1 MSYLSLRPYTA
12 LLLLALCLPLLAQEP
27 TPGANNTQPTPP
39 PAQAITLTQIADQ
52 AVTTGKLVE
61 QMSSLA
67 EQPLD
72 LELLS
77 DQLTNARKQ
86 ISSLQVDASAL
97 INNSRATID
106 QLNANQNQWRFISE
120 QLVKAQQRLKARAA
134 ELENA
139 ISQLANEE
147 DRWQQIKTQVS
158 ATPELNYNG
167 SDINTSLNTISRA
180 RKLLTVPLQDTISM
194 DKDCQDLIDLIDQE
208 LLALKSSE
216 SYLRD
221 NLFRNFQQPIWK
233 LSADDFKTQSN
244 NEQSL
249 DNKTKLALFF
259 LKHNLNGLVIVA
271 IIIFLVG
278 FFIWRVRV
286 ITKRRQEGQM
296 GIAMRLPLVDRPV
309 STMISIGVASASLIL
324 PNPPQL
330 IHTAFSLL
338 LFIPVIRLGFP
349 RLLPI
354 VRPLAWLVSIF
365 FVVNTLSIHVHSVPA
380 LLRLWLLA
388 SAIIGLIGC
397 SRALIKFSVSDDRKS
412 FVWRFLRAVVWLALF
427 AALAAAIGCIT
438 GAVSL
443 AQFLITSVA
452 YSAYAG
458 LWLVVVAGV
467 INDLTTAAIYMP
479 GTSSSHLISRNRT
492 IILRFINKSATAVCV
507 LIWLNF
513 ALIRLTLRDNILD
526 AIQQI
531 INKQLSIGSIAFSLG
546 DMLSIVFTIWLSFKI
561 SQLLR
566 FILIEDVAPRAKW
579 ARGVPEAVA
588 TLTQYCIVLAGFMAA
603 ISIAGIDMSK
613 LTIMAG
619 ALGVGIGIGMQDVVN
634 NFTSG
639 LILLFEQKIKQ
650 SDIIQCST
658 VNGKVTNIGMRCSVV
673 RTFDGAEVIVPN
685 GQLVSA
691 QVINWTHSDQE
702 RRISIPIGVAYGTDP
717 QLTIDTLVK
726 IAQDDSEILDDPAP
740 VAFFLRFGAS
750 SMDFELRA
758 WVGNG
763 EVINET
769 NSRLCVAICNRF
781 KEAGISIPF
790 PQQEVY
796 VRSWPEGPELM
807 T

>member
-1 MSYLSLRPYTA
+1 MSYISLRPYTA
-12 LLLLALCLPLLAQEP
+12 LLLLALCLPVLAQEAA
-27 TPGANNTQPTPP
+27 TSTNTQPAP
-39 PAQAITLTQIADQ
+39 PAAPAISLTQIADQ
-52 AVTTGKLVE
+52 AVATGKLVE
-61 QMSSLA
+61 QMSGLA

-86 ISSLQVDASAL
+86 IQSLQVDAAAL

-106 QLNANQNQWRFISE
+106 QLNANQNQWRFINE
-120 QLVKAQQRLKARAA
+120 QLLKAQQRFKARET

-147 DRWQQIKTQVS
+147 DRWQKIKTQVN

-167 SDINTSLNTISRA
+167 SDINNSLNSISRA
-180 RKLLTVPLQDTISM
+180 RKLLTAPLQEMISV

-208 LLALKSSE
+208 LMALKSSE

-221 NLFRNFQQPIWK
+221 NLFRNFQKPIWK
-233 LSADDFKTQSN
+233 LFDDDFKAQPN
-244 NEQSL
+244 NEESWG
-249 DNKTKLALFF
+249 NKVKIALFF
-259 LKHNLNGLVIVA
+259 LKQNLVGLVIVST
-271 IIIFLVG
+271 IVFLVG

-286 ITKRRQEGQM
+286 NSKRKQEGQM

-309 STMISIGVASASLIL
+309 STMISIGTTSAYFIL

-330 IHTAFSLL
+330 INTTLSLL

-365 FVVNTLSIHVHSVPA
+365 FVVNTLSIHIHSVPA
-380 LLRLWLLA
+380 LLRIWLLT
-388 SAIIGLIGC
+388 SAIIGLVGC
-397 SRALIKFSVSDDRKS
+397 SRALIRFSVSDDRKS
-412 FVWRFLRAVVWLALF
+412 FVWRFLRAAVWLALF

-458 LWLVVVAGV
+458 LWMVVVAGA

-479 GTSSSHLISRNRT
+479 GTSSSHLIGRNRIT
-492 IILRFINKSATAVCV
+492 ILRFINKATTAVCV
-507 LIWLNF
+507 LIWINV
-513 ALIRLTLRDNILD
+513 ALTRLTLRDSILETL
-526 AIQQI
+526 QQI
-531 INKQLSIGSIAFSLG
+531 VNKQLSIGSIAFSLG
-546 DMLSIVFTIWLSFKI
+546 DMLSIAFTIWLSFKI

-579 ARGVPEAVA
+579 ARGVPEAIA

-650 SDIIQCST
+650 SDIIQCSN
-658 VNGKVTNIGMRCSVV
+658 VNGRVASIGMRCSVV

-702 RRISIPIGVAYGTDP
+702 RRITIPIGVAYGTDP
-717 QLTIDTLVK
+717 QLAIDTLVR
-726 IAQDDSEILDDPAP
+726 IAQEDPDILDDPAP

-769 NSRLCVAICNRF
+769 NSRLCVAICNQF
-781 KEAGISIPF
+781 KTAGINIPF

-796 VRSWPEGPELM
+796 VRSFPEGFGNA